1 MAWTQ
6 ADIDALKKALKSG
19 ARRVEFGS
27 GETKR
32 VVEYRSLAEIQQILA
47 DMEEEVAGPLAPP
60 RTAITQFDRD

>member
-6 ADIDALKKALKSG
+6 ADIDALKKALKTG

-32 VVEYRSLAEIQQILA
+32 VVEYRSLAEIKQILA
-47 DMEEEVAGPLAPP
+47 DLEDEVAGPAAPG
-60 RTAITQFDRD
+60 RTAYTQFDRD

>member
-6 ADIDALKKALKSG
+6 ADIDALKKAIKTG

-27 GETKR
+27 GETRR
-32 VVEYRSLAEIQQILA
+32 VVEYRSLVEMQLILA